1 MIFVSTLVCSLA
13 GSLLG
18 AAAFH
23 WRLPM
28 SAVAAAFVLLA
39 LSAGFFSLFAIIA
52 NDLNPPERS
61 GIAVST
67 LNFTAFVMIAVVGH
81 LSGLL
86 LNRYSGVAKIV
97 AGVRHYPPEA
107 YRDIFLLFAVFA
119 AAGLVCC
126 FGVPETRDGADKR

>member
-1 MIFVSTLVCSLA
+1 MTKNRTV
-13 GSLLG
+13 LLLCLG
-18 AAAFH
+18 
-23 WRLPM
+23 
-28 SAVAAAFVLLA
+28 AAFVLLA

-52 NDLNPPERS
+52 KDLNPPEHS

-86 LNRYSGVAKIV
+86 LNRHTDAAKIV
-97 AGVRHYPPEA
+97 DGVKQYQPEA

-126 FGVPETRDGADKR
+126 FGVPETRDGVPKR